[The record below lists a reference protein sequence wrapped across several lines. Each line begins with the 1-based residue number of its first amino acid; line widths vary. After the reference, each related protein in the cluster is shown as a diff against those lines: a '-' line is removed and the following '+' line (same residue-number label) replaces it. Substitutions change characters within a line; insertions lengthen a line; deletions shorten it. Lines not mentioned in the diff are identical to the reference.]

1 MNKEKAHPIHKAIA
15 GLIGGAIL
23 VAVLAAVT
31 IIIGN
36 LRLRVDLTEEKLY
49 SLSDGTRQVLKKL
62 DGPVTLNLFF
72 NSSNPNVPMPLK
84 NFAMQVEDLL
94 EEYRIASKG
103 KVRIVKFD
111 PKPDSDAEEWARKY
125 GIAGQP
131 IEMFGPPI
139 YFGLVA
145 VSGKAEET
153 LANLDPRTQQM
164 LEYNITRMISS
175 VATPSKPVLGVFSS
189 LPVLGAPRSPYPM
202 PGQPQGQDAWVAFQ
216 DLQQNYDVR
225 PVRDLD
231 TGTIDPAI
239 GTLIVV
245 HPKNLSP
252 KAEYAIDQFVL
263 GGGKV
268 IMFVDPFS
276 FADQAATPPQGG
288 YQMPQ
293 VSSDAPALLK
303 AWGVGYDVAKVLS
316 DSSAGTPM
324 RMGDN
329 RIERNPVVLTY
340 GKDNVAADDILTAR
354 LESVRAACAG
364 ILRDETSEDIEAR
377 SLIVSSDAAGTV
389 DAMTA
394 RLGADAVRRQM
405 MRTGTPQ
412 NIALLL
418 KGTFTT
424 AFPDG
429 APDEDVDEEAS
440 TDSKPETKPASLSKG
455 TSVVLVVADA
465 DMLFDPICVEPLN
478 FFGQSAFRPLNDN
491 MAFFANAVESLSG
504 SEDLIG
510 IRSRGTFNRPFIEVD
525 RREAEAV
532 QRWQSKEADLV
543 AKLRDAQTQL
553 AKLQAQKDEDQ
564 RFILSDQQ
572 KEAVAAFRREEFKIS
587 KELKQVRKNL
597 RKDIEALGVTIKAIN
612 IALMPILVC
621 MVGIGYGLRRRRA

>member
-23 VAVLAAVT
+23 VTVLAAVT
-31 IIIGN
+31 IIVGN

-72 NSSNPNVPMPLK
+72 NRSNPNIPMPLK

-94 EEYRIASKG
+94 EEYRIAAKG
-103 KVRIVKFD
+103 KVRVVKLD

-131 IEMFGPPI
+131 VEMFGPPI

-145 VSGKAEET
+145 VSGKSEGT

-164 LEYNITRMISS
+164 LEYNITRMISN

-189 LPVLGAPRSPYPM
+189 LPVLGTPRSPYPM
-202 PGQPQGQDAWVAFQ
+202 PGQPQGQDAWVAFR

-225 PVRDLD
+225 PIRSLD
-231 TGTIDPAI
+231 TDSIDPAI

-245 HPKNLSP
+245 HPKDLTP

-276 FADQAATPPQGG
+276 FADQAATPPQG
-288 YQMPQ
+288 YQMPR
-293 VSSDAPALLK
+293 VSSDAPTLLK
-303 AWGVGYDVAKVLS
+303 AWGVGYNSEKVLS
-316 DSSAGTPM
+316 DPSVATPM
-324 RMGDN
+324 RTGDN

-340 GKDNVAADDILTAR
+340 GKDNVAADDILTAQ
-354 LESVRAACAG
+354 LESVRAACTG
-364 ILRDETSEDIEAR
+364 ILRDETSDDIEAR

-394 RLGADAVRRQM
+394 RRGADAVRRQM

-429 APDEDVDEEAS
+429 APDESADDETEA
-440 TDSKPETKPASLSKG
+440 DGKPEAKPDSLSRG
-455 TSVVLVVADA
+455 QSVVLIIADA
-465 DMLFDPICVEPLN
+465 DMIFDPLCVEPLN
-478 FFGQSAFRPLNDN
+478 FFGQQAYRPLNDN
-491 MAFFANAVESLSG
+491 LAFFANAVESLSG

-510 IRSRGTFNRPFIEVD
+510 IRSRGTFNRPFVEVD

-543 AKLRDAQTQL
+543 SKLREAQTQL
-553 AKLQAQKDEDQ
+553 AQLQAQKDEDQ

-597 RKDIEALGVTIKAIN
+597 RKDIEALGVVIKAIN